1 MNGFTHTIVFG
12 LARTSLLLAVTFVVV
27 AFAVRKQRIA
37 FPAWEPLLW
46 ALVLVQG
53 WSWIGLSVPIPWSWT
68 ASRPAAP
75 PTSSLSGTLPNAAD
89 SAHTFAKAL
98 RSRPAAGRTVPAES
112 AWVFWPAAF
121 WIAGVIGIPAAA
133 IVRRVRFSLRP
144 LPNYDGA
151 GAWNEEL
158 QACRRQFKVRAP
170 IELCVTADLG
180 PLLYWGAGGYRVVV
194 PEPLWRQLT
203 LPQRLAVLRHEV
215 CHAAHRDVWRLLLV
229 RLLALPH
236 WFNPLAWSAVRRFEE
251 CLEARCDDAARPPG
265 RPSTMPRRYCCW
277 PR

>member
-1 MNGFTHTIVFG
+1 MG
-12 LARTSLLLAVTFVVV
+12 AA
-27 AFAVRKQRIA
+27 
-37 FPAWEPLLW
+37 PL
-46 ALVLVQG
+46 G
-53 WSWIGLSVPIPWSWT
+53 TGLSAGLELDRPFRSHSVVLDGVSAGS
-68 ASRPAAP
+68 ASDQFALRSSSECRRFG
-75 PTSSLSGTLPNAAD
+75 SSLREG
-89 SAHTFAKAL
+89 L